1 MSFPILSKPGGR
13 TSANSVAGIQI
24 KIILRRSI
32 ASPPALLSTQEIKME
47 QMQRIAR
54 AAEAQ
59 RIALGVSDEIAN
71 IRLLNANDLIA
82 LGKSGIKS
90 LDDLAD
96 LASDE
101 LLEITGTANLNEKS
115 AGEVIMAAR
124 AHWFEAA

>member
-1 MSFPILSKPGGR
+1 
-13 TSANSVAGIQI
+13 
-24 KIILRRSI
+24 
-32 ASPPALLSTQEIKME
+32 ME

>member
-1 MSFPILSKPGGR
+1 MDPIRK
-13 TSANSVAGIQI
+13 TD
-24 KIILRRSI
+24 
-32 ASPPALLSTQEIKME
+32 
-47 QMQRIAR
+47 R
-54 AAEAQ
+54 ATDAQ

-71 IRLLNANDLIA
+71 IRLLNAKDLIA

-101 LLEITGTANLNEKS
+101 LLEITGTANLNQKS
-115 AGEVIMAAR
+115 ADQVIMAAR